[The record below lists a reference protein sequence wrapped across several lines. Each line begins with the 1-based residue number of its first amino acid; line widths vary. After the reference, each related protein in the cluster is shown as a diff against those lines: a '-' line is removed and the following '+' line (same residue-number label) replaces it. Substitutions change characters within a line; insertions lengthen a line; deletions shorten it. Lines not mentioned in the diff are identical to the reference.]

1 MKKKSLLIFACCF
14 LLSGIA
20 PAFAQ
25 EQKEQIVIPGGSQAS
40 SYAPEKNFTG
50 RVRVDPAFKTESPQR
65 TYGSYVTFE
74 PSARTDW
81 HIHPMGQVLI
91 VMFGTGM
98 TQEWGKEIQIIKQ
111 GDIVICPPNVK
122 HWHGAAPNAAMTMA
136 KLWAETVNK
145 YGGNAAVVSLPD
157 LGLHGNTHFPFSDL
171 NNIQVADI
179 LSNWLKENSLNK

>member
-1 MKKKSLLIFACCF
+1 MKKIFLSILACCF

-25 EQKEQIVIPGGSQAS
+25 TQKEQIVIPGGSQAS

-74 PSARTDW
+74 PSARTNW

-91 VMFGTGM
+91 VTFGTGM
-98 TQEWGKEIQIIKQ
+98 TQEWGKEIQIIRQ
-111 GDIVICPPNVK
+111 GDIVVCPPNVK
-122 HWHGAAPNAAMTMA
+122 HWHGAAPNAAMTHLAIGERLEGSSVTWLEKVSDEEYGA
-136 KLWAETVNK
+136 KN
-145 YGGNAAVVSLPD
+145 
-157 LGLHGNTHFPFSDL
+157 
-171 NNIQVADI
+171 
-179 LSNWLKENSLNK
+179 